1 MKKSLKYRFLL
12 KVVRLLPAK
21 RIMAA
26 SKEKA
31 QKLFRKAY
39 KGENIPELTD
49 PDLNISQD
57 KINGATVLVY
67 QHKKASDRIGIY
79 LVGGGM
85 LKYPQPGQAKEVAQL
100 AKDCGLDM
108 LLPYYPIVFTG
119 ATLPDVYEMLY
130 QLYKKTLEDYM
141 AENICLMGGSSGGNL
156 ALGLISYINEKGEG
170 LPLPGKIYAGSPGTL
185 LLTEEEK
192 ALAVKQEKTDVIMSV
207 KAIDNVWDGMT
218 GGKEVPAYMKHLQLG
233 DYTGLKDVYLSF
245 GGEEVFLAG
254 AQSIKKR
261 LEEFGTHVTLEVGE
275 GMYHSYAMTPFVKD
289 AQEGYRHFKDYISA

>member
-57 KINGATVLVY
+57 
-67 QHKKASDRIGIY
+67 
-79 LVGGGM
+79 
-85 LKYPQPGQAKEVAQL
+85 
-100 AKDCGLDM
+100 
-108 LLPYYPIVFTG
+108 
-119 ATLPDVYEMLY
+119 
-130 QLYKKTLEDYM
+130 
-141 AENICLMGGSSGGNL
+141 
-156 ALGLISYINEKGEG
+156 
-170 LPLPGKIYAGSPGTL
+170 
-185 LLTEEEK
+185 
-192 ALAVKQEKTDVIMSV
+192 
-207 KAIDNVWDGMT
+207 MT